1 METKISGYGKCISYN
16 PSGRISGICYEQNE
30 RIDIWSA
37 IKDGQDV
44 MRSGSVVSMEPERTS
59 VYVHELGINEQK
71 SNFTHDPYDQQ
82 LHWWGPEYIARQ
94 LHMLLTIYFPV

>member
-1 METKISGYGKCISYN
+1 
-16 PSGRISGICYEQNE
+16 
-30 RIDIWSA
+30 
-37 IKDGQDV
+37 

-82 LHWWGPEYIARQ
+82 LHW
-94 LHMLLTIYFPV
+94 